1 MITTQSDFRAALLD
15 PASPAPEGVQ
25 NPDGIPATKRFDVYR
40 NNVAVSL
47 TDALEAAF
55 PVVNKLVGNDF
66 FRAMAGVYLRAHP
79 PTSPVM
85 MFYGEDMPE
94 FLAGFGPAQSVP
106 YLPDMARL
114 ELALRHSYHAAD
126 ASPIAPDALAQI
138 APDTLPNVTFTFATS
153 LHLIPSNFPLQS
165 IWWANTY
172 GGDIAKVAQPTLIT
186 RPEFDPIVDA
196 LSPEQAAVLA
206 ALIAGKP
213 LGVALQNGGAGFDLG
228 PLLGLLLSRNALISI
243 NTWKPNYDRI
253 V

>member
-1 MITTQSDFRAALLD
+1 MITTQTDFRTALLD
-15 PASPAPEGVQ
+15 PASPAPDGVQ

-47 TDALEAAF
+47 TDALETAF

-85 MFYGEDMPE
+85 MFYGETMPA

-126 ASPIAPDALAQI
+126 VPPIEPDALSQI
-138 APDTLPNVTFTFATS
+138 APDTLPNVTFTFAPSVRLVTS
-153 LHLIPSNFPLQS
+153 DYPLHS
-165 IWWANTY
+165 IWWANTH
-172 GGDIAKVAQPTLIT
+172 GGEIAKDAQPTLIT
-186 RPEFDPIVDA
+186 RPEFDPAVDVLTPQKA
-196 LSPEQAAVLA
+196 TVLS
-206 ALIAGKP
+206 ALINGLP
-213 LGVALQNGGAGFDLG
+213 LGTALQTAGAGFDLG

-243 NTWKPNYDRI
+243 TPEGLNHDRI